1 MSPNGRSAWA
11 ESRHRDRPDRRHPV
25 KVVVRMLLACLLVA
39 TFSIAAQQQA
49 QADVKYICYI
59 GFAGTCDTGRVFPY
73 SNGCVT
79 VGAGSRPSEML
90 IELKNAASGYTV
102 WSKRIY
108 ASASGWHESVCGR
121 QTFSRYYVRGTL
133 IYSGLSVAS
142 IQGSPT

>member
-1 MSPNGRSAWA
+1 MKGR
-11 ESRHRDRPDRRHPV
+11 RRNPA
-25 KVVVRMLLACLLVA
+25 VRILLACLMLA
-39 TFSIAAQQQA
+39 AFSIVAEQEA

-90 IELKNAASGYTV
+90 IELKSAANGYTV
-102 WSKRIY
+102 WSTRIY
-108 ASASGWHESVCGR
+108 ASASAWHQSVCGR
-121 QTFSRYYVRGTL
+121 QTFSRSYVRGTL

-142 IQGSPT
+142 IQGSRS